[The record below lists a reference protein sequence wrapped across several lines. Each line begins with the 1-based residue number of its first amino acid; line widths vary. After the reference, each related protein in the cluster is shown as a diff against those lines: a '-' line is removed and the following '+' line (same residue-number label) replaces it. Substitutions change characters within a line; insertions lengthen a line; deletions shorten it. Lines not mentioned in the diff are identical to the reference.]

1 MGQQSLFMTPS
12 QESFPMSQLSAY
24 NRNQPQQQQ
33 QQQQQH
39 AQFGQTPPQQNTIM
53 VSSATSSLMSTS
65 IKPPNQNTAYGK
77 FMFLNK
83 KKIEHVYAIYDRK
96 KEIMT
101 NTSKIVKIF
110 IYRNNSE
117 EFGHRI
123 VAVWTTDEQHLSSAF
138 TNVFYTV

>member
-1 MGQQSLFMTPS
+1 
-12 QESFPMSQLSAY
+12 
-24 NRNQPQQQQ
+24 
-33 QQQQQH
+33 
-39 AQFGQTPPQQNTIM
+39 
-53 VSSATSSLMSTS
+53 MSTS

-123 VAVWTTDEQHLSSAF
+123 VAVRTTDEQHLSSAL

>member
-1 MGQQSLFMTPS
+1 MVNSCSL
-12 QESFPMSQLSAY
+12 
-24 NRNQPQQQQ
+24 
-33 QQQQQH
+33 
-39 AQFGQTPPQQNTIM
+39 I
-53 VSSATSSLMSTS
+53 
-65 IKPPNQNTAYGK
+65 
-77 FMFLNK
+77 K

-101 NTSKIVKIF
+101 NTSKIVKNF

-123 VAVWTTDEQHLSSAF
+123 VAVWTTDEQHLSSAL

>member
-1 MGQQSLFMTPS
+1 
-12 QESFPMSQLSAY
+12 
-24 NRNQPQQQQ
+24 
-33 QQQQQH
+33 
-39 AQFGQTPPQQNTIM
+39 
-53 VSSATSSLMSTS
+53 MSTS

-101 NTSKIVKIF
+101 NTSKIVKMF

-123 VAVWTTDEQHLSSAF
+123 VAVWTTDEQHLSSAL